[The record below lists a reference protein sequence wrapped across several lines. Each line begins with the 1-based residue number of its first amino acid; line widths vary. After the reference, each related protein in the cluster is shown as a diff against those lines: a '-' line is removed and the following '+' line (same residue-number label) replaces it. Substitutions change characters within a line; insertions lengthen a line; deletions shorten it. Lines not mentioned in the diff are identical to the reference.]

1 MIKTHWMNLR
11 IKDQILNISKKN
23 SAFESP
29 VCLAL
34 KLILNEAITPIY
46 TGYGVLLTIMG
57 GSSFAM
63 LGDVEFFPED
73 LAKIRKFD
81 SGEDSNP
88 IEVKIQLP
96 LNVLNRDIQENIRIN
111 ENKLN
116 P

>member
-1 MIKTHWMNLR
+1 
-11 IKDQILNISKKN
+11 
-23 SAFESP
+23 
-29 VCLAL
+29 
-34 KLILNEAITPIY
+34 
-46 TGYGVLLTIMG
+46 
-57 GSSFAM
+57 M